1 MSLLKS
7 RVSLLIYKIFLK
19 IKRYRLNKSYNRKI
33 LDSFRNK
40 YKGQRCFIIGNGPS
54 LNVEDVEK
62 LKNEFTFAFNR
73 IYYIFDKTSW
83 RPSFYISEDLKI
95 LEKSKNEINKLD
107 LPYKFIPDIARFDY
121 NINIE
126 NAIYFRQVMDL
137 NNDRTPK
144 FTNEANK
151 WIGWG
156 ATVTYTAIQLA
167 IYMGFEE
174 IYLLGIDHNFRVTQ
188 NNKGEIIVDNNVK
201 DYFCDEYN
209 KDKEELYIPN
219 VENTTLS
226 YIIARKHCE
235 EKGIKIYNA
244 TRGGKL
250 EVFERVDFDK
260 LF

>member
-1 MSLLKS
+1 M
-7 RVSLLIYKIFLK
+7 
-19 IKRYRLNKSYNRKI
+19 
-33 LDSFRNK
+33 
-40 YKGQRCFIIGNGPS
+40 G
-54 LNVEDVEK
+54 
-62 LKNEFTFAFNR
+62 
-73 IYYIFDKTSW
+73 
-83 RPSFYISEDLKI
+83 
-95 LEKSKNEINKLD
+95 
-107 LPYKFIPDIARFDY
+107 Y

-244 TRGGKL
+244 TRGGNL

>member
-1 MSLLKS
+1 M
-7 RVSLLIYKIFLK
+7 
-19 IKRYRLNKSYNRKI
+19 
-33 LDSFRNK
+33 
-40 YKGQRCFIIGNGPS
+40 
-54 LNVEDVEK
+54 
-62 LKNEFTFAFNR
+62 
-73 IYYIFDKTSW
+73 
-83 RPSFYISEDLKI
+83 
-95 LEKSKNEINKLD
+95 
-107 LPYKFIPDIARFDY
+107 
-121 NINIE
+121 
-126 NAIYFRQVMDL
+126 
-137 NNDRTPK
+137 
-144 FTNEANK
+144 
-151 WIGWG
+151 
-156 ATVTYTAIQLA
+156 
-167 IYMGFEE
+167 
-174 IYLLGIDHNFRVTQ
+174 LGIDHNFRVTQ